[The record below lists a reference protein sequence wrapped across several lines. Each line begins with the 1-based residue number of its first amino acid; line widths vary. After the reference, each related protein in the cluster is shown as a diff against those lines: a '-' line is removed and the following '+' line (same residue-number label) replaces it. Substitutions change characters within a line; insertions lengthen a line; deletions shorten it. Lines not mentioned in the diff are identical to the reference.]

1 MDATSSESWRRGERP
16 YATPPPVGPEGL
28 DKCWPGP
35 VLSTSRSGGSQVQD
49 TFRPGARQVLARCR
63 RGTPR
68 WLAGEAIRRPLW
80 KNSHSSCS
88 LASRQ
93 GVSAWSP
100 GKVGAGRAL
109 GCRGSSVFLAFPD
122 GAPPDGAVVR
132 GPSGPCSVGPCQA
145 TLDFWFPP
153 MGRPRDPVSALGG
166 PSLPWHP
173 ATTEP

>member
-1 MDATSSESWRRGERP
+1 MAPGLESLCH
-16 YATPPPVGPEGL
+16 TP
-28 DKCWPGP
+28 
-35 VLSTSRSGGSQVQD
+35 SGG
-49 TFRPGARQVLARCR
+49 PGGVGRVLARSSALHVQVR
-63 RGTPR
+63 RSPGTGHVQARCQAGPGKVPAMYWLGAPR
-68 WLAGEAIRRPLW
+68 WLAGEAIRRPLC

-109 GCRGSSVFLAFPD
+109 GCRGSSGVLGFPD
-122 GAPPDGAVVR
+122 GAPPNGTVLR
-132 GPSGPCSVGPCQA
+132 GPSGPRSVGPCQA

-153 MGRPRDPVSALGG
+153 MGRPRDPVSAPGG
-166 PSLPWHP
+166 PWLPWHP